1 MSILVGLYRPEGHV
15 VEEHELIR
23 LSSATDRYAPDSAFV
38 RASGPVG
45 MAFQPFYTHER
56 LRLECE
62 PTVDQHGN
70 MLTLDGRI
78 DNHSEL
84 CRQLNIAAADTPD
97 SVIVLKAF
105 ERWGQHCFRRLV
117 GDWAI
122 ALWSHSERSLYLAR
136 DHAGTRT
143 LYFEQRDG
151 VLLWSTYLEPL
162 VNSHGQHAIDE
173 DFVACYLACQPI
185 RNLTPYRGITA
196 VPPAHYLVFRGG
208 EPKRLAHWDWMQR
221 GRLFY
226 KSTNEY
232 DEHFISLFRQSVERR
247 TGDGIPILAELS
259 GGMDSSSI
267 VCMSDHMRCA
277 DRPAP
282 KPLLDTLSYYDDTE
296 PNWNERPIFTAV
308 EAKRGKTGIHIDTA
322 GFGRMFEPPPNG
334 YLQPGRDKSSS
345 QQDENLHRLLSERGV
360 QVILSGMGGDE
371 LLGGVPA
378 AHPELA
384 DHLVAGRFRTL
395 LARGVDWSLPNRTPL
410 LRLLVST
417 AKYCIHCYHP
427 PALEWD
433 RIPPWLPSSLTNRCH
448 QLETH
453 AIERIPTIG
462 FRPSAIE
469 NGQTWWHIMET
480 LPHLFQ
486 GLFHRPEYRYP
497 YLDRD
502 LVEFLHRVP
511 RQELAQPGRR
521 RAMMRRALRNI
532 VPPEVLERRRKG
544 FLIRKRL
551 VSMRANK
558 NAFDRLLADSIVL
571 HRFSIDKSPLRWA
584 LDQTLQGQDIRWWP
598 AIDRL
603 VLLELW
609 LRSRGDF

>member
-1 MSILVGLYRPEGHV
+1 MSILAGVYRPEGNA
-15 VEEHELIR
+15 VEEHELMS
-23 LSSATDRYAPDSAFV
+23 LSGATDRYAPDGTFV
-38 RASGPVG
+38 RASGRVG
-45 MAFQPFYTHER
+45 MVFQPFCTHER
-56 LRLECE
+56 SRLESR
-62 PTVDQHGN
+62 PVADLDGN
-70 MLTLDGRI
+70 MLTFDGRL

-84 CRQLNIAAADTPD
+84 RQQLNIVAVHTAD

-105 ERWGQHCFRRLV
+105 ARWGEHCFRRLV
-117 GDWAI
+117 GDWSL
-122 ALWSHSERSLYLAR
+122 ALWSHSEHSLYLVR

-143 LYFEQRDG
+143 LYFEQREG
-151 VLLWSTYLEPL
+151 TLRWSTYLEPL
-162 VNSHGQHAIDE
+162 VSNRKHSLD
-173 DFVACYLACQPI
+173 DDYVACYLACQPL
-185 RNLTPYRGITA
+185 RNLTPYQGITA

-208 EPKRLAHWDWMQR
+208 EPKRLAHWNWMQR
-221 GRLFY
+221 ERLHY
-226 KSTNEY
+226 KNPNDY
-232 DEHFISLFRQSVERR
+232 DEHFVSLFRQSVERR
-247 TGDGIPILAELS
+247 TGDGTPILAELS
-259 GGMDSSSI
+259 GGVDSSSI
-267 VCMSDHMRCA
+267 VCMSDYLRRTNKSGTEA
-277 DRPAP
+277 
-282 KPLLDTLSYYDDTE
+282 LLDTLSYYDDTE
-296 PNWNERPIFTAV
+296 PNWNEKPIFTAV
-308 EAKRGKTGIHIDTA
+308 EAKRGKSGIHIDTA
-322 GFGRMFEPPPNG
+322 GFGRVFEPAPRG
-334 YLQPGRDKSSS
+334 YLQPGKDNNSSL
-345 QQDENLHRLLSERGV
+345 QDDSLHKLLDGKGFR
-360 QVILSGMGGDE
+360 VILSGMGGDE

-410 LRLLVST
+410 LHLLFST
-417 AKYCIHCYHP
+417 AKYCIDCYRP

-433 RIPPWLPSSLTNRCH
+433 RIPPWLPSSLTSRCH
-448 QLETH
+448 RLETN

-462 FRPSAIE
+462 FRPSAVE

-486 GLFHRPEYRYP
+486 GFFHRPEYRYP

-502 LVEFLHRVP
+502 LVEFLQRVP

-558 NAFDRLLADSIVL
+558 SAFDRLLADSIVL
-571 HRFSIDKSPLRWA
+571 GRFSIDKGRLLWA